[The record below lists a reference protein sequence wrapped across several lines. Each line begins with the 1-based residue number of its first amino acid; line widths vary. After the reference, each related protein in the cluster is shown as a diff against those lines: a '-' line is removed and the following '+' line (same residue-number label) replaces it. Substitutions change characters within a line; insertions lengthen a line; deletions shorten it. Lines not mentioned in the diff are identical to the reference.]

1 MIDVAE
7 NLARLADRTV
17 TACARAGRAA
27 SEVALVAVTKRIALP
42 LVADACLAGQMRLG
56 ENRIQDALPRQD
68 ELATRLA
75 ESGDG
80 DLHPEWHFIGHLQ
93 GNKVRKAVGRFAL
106 LHAVDSL
113 RLAER
118 ISGVAVEG
126 GATQPVL
133 LEVNVAGEAQKYGL
147 SRDEALAVAGA
158 AGGLPGLD
166 LRGFMCMARFGAPE
180 DELRRTFAG
189 LRRLAEAARGET
201 GLPLPELSM
210 GMSDD
215 FEAAIAEGATLI
227 RVGTAVFGPRD
238 GKAR

>member
-7 NLARLADRTV
+7 NLARLTDRIT
-17 TACARAGRAA
+17 TACARAGRSDA
-27 SEVALVAVTKRIALP
+27 EVALVAVTKRIPLP
-42 LVADACLAGQMRLG
+42 LVVEACRAGQARLG

-68 ELATRLA
+68 ELAAHL
-75 ESGDG
+75 GDG
-80 DLHPEWHFIGHLQ
+80 ARPEWHFIGHLQ

-118 ISGVAVEG
+118 IAGVAAEE

-133 LEVNVAGEAQKYGL
+133 LEVNVAAEAQKYGL
-147 SRDEALAVAGA
+147 ARDEALAVAA
-158 AGGLPGLD
+158 AAAGLPGLD
-166 LRGFMCMARFGAPE
+166 LRGFMCMARYGAPE

-189 LRRLAEAARGET
+189 LRGLAEAARGET